1 MDYMSEEIDIIELLK
16 RVKEGKAPKRIE
28 IDDKMYWRTK
38 DTLNNPLE
46 KLYFSYSN
54 LYNADEYWLSDTKIF
69 FTTKIKILDKP
80 QNQIIE
86 ELDDK
91 EINWLVKSSENE
103 HIPERERTIINCM
116 VELYNAVEE
125 IIDNIN
131 KGE

>member
-1 MDYMSEEIDIIELLK
+1 MNEEIDIIELLQ
-16 RVKEGKAPKRIE
+16 RVKEGKAPKRIKWVDTDTIFE
-28 IDDKMYWRTK
+28 YNPKWQNISYMYRKEDNNECLMAIDLA
-38 DTLNNPLE
+38 TLKKE
-46 KLYFSYSN
+46 
-54 LYNADEYWLSDTKIF
+54 
-69 FTTKIKILDKP
+69 IKILDKP

-86 ELDDK
+86 ELDGK

-103 HIPERERTIINCM
+103 HIPERERMIINCM